1 MVETRKPHKGQGVPK
16 ETPSRNSITDLRTCL
31 VQHFPDVSWGE
42 LREELER
49 REFFAAAMQQQV
61 RILAE
66 VSAAMVGEGHEIA
79 ALIPAMASSPV
90 EKVRGVAAFVVPLAY
105 PDDLAGQLQS
115 LCFTGGLEGT
125 WPRELSATLLHNLV
139 IQHGVAT
146 ILPLV
151 QAWIAHPQPAIRRL
165 VVESFRPRG
174 VMLAHIVELKQDPAP
189 LRAILEPLLDDESDY
204 VRKAVANNLNDI
216 SRDNPEV
223 VLDWAGE
230 WNTPDASEGRRW
242 ILSRA
247 MRTLVSNGEP
257 AALAILGYA
266 PPTSLDVTWL
276 DTTPATVE
284 INQLLPFE
292 FRISNRSETSAHVLL
307 LLTIDAPG
315 KGSARRTSRYH
326 LWKSLVGAGQTV
338 SASKRVHFVDK
349 STQRKEPGTYR
360 LIVTVNGEVL
370 EERTMA
376 FLR

>member
-1 MVETRKPHKGQGVPK
+1 
-16 ETPSRNSITDLRTCL
+16 L
-31 VQHFPDVSWGE
+31 VQHFPGVSWGE
-42 LREELER
+42 LRKELER

-66 VSAAMVGEGHEIA
+66 APAAMVGERHEIA
-79 ALIPAMASSPV
+79 ALIPALASSPV

-105 PDDLAGQLQS
+105 PGDLAGQLQA
-115 LCFTGGLEGT
+115 LRYTGGLEGT

-151 QAWIAHPQPAIRRL
+151 QDWVAGPQPAIRRL

-174 VMLAHIVELKQDPAP
+174 VMLAHIVELKQDPSP
-189 LRAILEPLLDDESDY
+189 LRAILEPLLDNESDY

-223 VLDWAGE
+223 VLNWAGE
-230 WNTPDASEGRRW
+230 WSRPDASEERRW
-242 ILSRA
+242 ILTRA
-247 MRTLVSNGEP
+247 LRTLVNQGEP

-266 PPTSLDVTWL
+266 PPSSLDVTWL

-292 FRISNRSETSAHVLL
+292 FRVSNRSETRAHVLL
-307 LLTIDAPG
+307 LLTMDAPG
-315 KGSARRTSRYH
+315 KGSARRTSRYR
-326 LWKSLVGAGQTV
+326 LWKGLVGAGQTV
-338 SASKRVHFVDK
+338 SARKRVHFVDK

-370 EERTMA
+370 EERTMS
-376 FLR
+376 FVR

>member
-1 MVETRKPHKGQGVPK
+1 MVKTRRPHRGQGVPK
-16 ETPSRNSITDLRTCL
+16 ETPSRNSIADLQTCM
-31 VQHFPDVSWGE
+31 VQHFPGVSWGE
-42 LREELER
+42 LRKELER
-49 REFFAAAMQQQV
+49 REYFAAAMQQQV

-66 VSAAMVGEGHEIA
+66 ASAAMVGERHEIA
-79 ALIPAMASSPV
+79 ALIPGLASSPA

-105 PDDLAGQLQS
+105 PDDLTGQLQA
-115 LCFTGGLEGT
+115 LRHTGGLEGT

-151 QAWIAHPQPAIRRL
+151 QGWIADALPAIRRL
-165 VVESFRPRG
+165 VIESFRPRG
-174 VMLAHIVELKQDPAP
+174 VMLAHIVELKEDPSP

-223 VLDWAGE
+223 VLDWVGE
-230 WNTPDASEGRRW
+230 WSTFDASEERRW
-242 ILSRA
+242 ILTRA
-247 MRTLVSNGEP
+247 LRTLVNEGDPS
-257 AALAILGYA
+257 ALAILGYA
-266 PPTSLDVTWL
+266 SPSSLDVAWQ

-292 FRISNRSETSAHVLL
+292 FRVSNRSGTSAHVLL
-307 LLTIDAPG
+307 LLTMDAPG
-315 KGSARRTSRYH
+315 KGSVRRTSRYH
-326 LWKSLVGAGQTV
+326 LWKGLVGAGQTV
-338 SASKRVHFVDK
+338 RASKRVHFVDK

-360 LIVTVNGEVL
+360 LIVTVNGELL
-370 EERTMA
+370 EERTMT

>member
-1 MVETRKPHKGQGVPK
+1 MVKTRRPHRGQGVPK
-16 ETPSRNSITDLRTCL
+16 ETPSRNSIADLQTCM
-31 VQHFPDVSWGE
+31 VQHFPGVSWGE
-42 LREELER
+42 LRKELER
-49 REFFAAAMQQQV
+49 REYFAAAMQQQV

-66 VSAAMVGEGHEIA
+66 ASAAMVGERHEIA
-79 ALIPAMASSPV
+79 ALIPALASSPA

-105 PDDLAGQLQS
+105 PDDLTGQLQA
-115 LCFTGGLEGT
+115 LRHTGGLEGT

-151 QAWIAHPQPAIRRL
+151 QGWIADALPAIRRL
-165 VVESFRPRG
+165 VIESFRPRG
-174 VMLAHIVELKQDPAP
+174 VMLAHIVELKEAP

-223 VLDWAGE
+223 VLDWVGE
-230 WNTPDASEGRRW
+230 WSTFDASEERSW
-242 ILSRA
+242 ILTRA
-247 MRTLVSNGEP
+247 LRTLVNEGDPS
-257 AALAILGYA
+257 ALAILGYA
-266 PPTSLDVTWL
+266 SPSSLDVAWQ

-292 FRISNRSETSAHVLL
+292 FRVSNRSGTSAHVLL
-307 LLTIDAPG
+307 LLTMDAPG
-315 KGSARRTSRYH
+315 KGSVRRTSRYH
-326 LWKSLVGAGQTV
+326 LWKGLVGAGQTV
-338 SASKRVHFVDK
+338 RASKRVHFVDK

-360 LIVTVNGEVL
+360 LIVTVNGELL
-370 EERTMA
+370 EERTMT